1 MLDQNNGYEFAGPGR
16 KRRERLALAN
26 IEQAFTPRTIKPK
39 IAPKY
44 RPQETPKRE
53 TREITERGLK
63 SKIRLLTIQTES
75 FKEVCDELERANISA
90 SGILV
95 SNYRTPMREIVA
107 LLIEEGL
114 IDKRRLERY
123 QREHQRGRKKMS
135 ERS

>member
-1 MLDQNNGYEFAGPGR
+1 MPDNQIGYEFAGPGR

-26 IEQAFTPRTIKPK
+26 IAQSLTPRTIKPK
-39 IAPKY
+39 ATPKSLSQ
-44 RPQETPKRE
+44 RNSKRE

-63 SKIRLLTIQTES
+63 AKIRRLTLQTDS

-95 SNYRTPMREIVA
+95 SNQRNIVREIIA

-114 IDKRRLERY
+114 LTEQQLARYRRQYKRSQKR
-123 QREHQRGRKKMS
+123 
-135 ERS
+135 